1 MLELFLIGEFL
12 LDMFTFI
19 FLITRGEEVER
30 RVPDELYLFINV
42 RLLQEAV
49 FEIVSFL
56 SKF

>member
-19 FLITRGEEVER
+19 FLITRGEYVEM

-49 FEIVSFL
+49 FEIVSFF
-56 SKF
+56 SNF